1 MPRSDPKVPRLPLVL
16 LRRLIRNGERETLL
30 AELIAEYRDDAW
42 PALGPFRARWWFWRE
57 SGSLAAAFLWQL
69 LRRGRARDVS
79 VILDARRYRRRSRAW
94 GATRERSG
102 RLESVGQDI
111 RHGARSLL
119 RRPAFTVAAL
129 LTIAVG
135 IAANTSIFTLLHAT
149 ILRSLPFPEA
159 GRLVALYQTME
170 RYGLSRMGVSP
181 PDLRDWQQENHSFE
195 SISPYRT
202 DTVSLLGTGD
212 PERLEA
218 AWFGHDLFETLGV
231 RTELGREFVA
241 GEESPDAPGVVVL
254 GYGLWQR
261 RFGGQE
267 QVLGTT
273 IDLDGRACQVV
284 GIAPPGFRFPDQS
297 ELFLPLRL
305 TSEQD
310 DRDAKMLWAVGR
322 LNPGIDRAG
331 AQADLENICRRL
343 ATLYPETNE
352 GVHAGAASLGSVFF
366 GELRIAL
373 LVFYAVVCMVLLL
386 ACANTANLM
395 LALFTTR
402 RSELAIRA
410 SLGSGRGRL
419 MRQLLTES
427 LLLAAVG
434 GTVGLGLGLLGRDL
448 VLGQVPVQIPFYLR
462 FDTDLSVLLSS
473 AVIILLTGIIFGT
486 LPALGSASPNL
497 AAELSQGNT
506 RSTGGL
512 RQSRLRRALVVFEVT
527 LTVIVLT
534 AAALMLS
541 EYTRFSSAGPGF
553 EPENVLQMHISLPA
567 SRYPDTAAQVGYF
580 EAARDRLRALPGVVE
595 ATAVMPLPLGGMRWG
610 RYFSVQGAEVDPD
623 TPPIHTY
630 YWITQSGY
638 FRTIGLPLLQG
649 REFTDGDG
657 REGALPVV
665 IINRAFADRYWP
677 DQDAVGK
684 WIKWGQPDSDRPW
697 MEIVGVVADI
707 NERIP
712 GQENPLG
719 CYVPFGNQEVDSMY
733 LEVKTTGDPAD
744 HLETVKG
751 AVWSI
756 DPDLPIYDVQ
766 TVPEF
771 LHSIYWQLDLGTWVL
786 LVFSAIALLLAAV
799 GIYGVISYTVSQRT
813 REVGIRIALG
823 ARAWDIVRMI
833 VGQVGRQTGLG
844 LLIGL
849 VVSSGIVYLIGNLIF
864 RQGGRYF
871 PVLVPVALL
880 MGLVAGLAGWLPAR
894 RAARTD
900 VMEAVRQE

>member
-1 MPRSDPKVPRLPLVL
+1 MSRPDRTVPRLPLAL
-16 LRRLIRNGERETLL
+16 LRRLIPNGERETLL
-30 AELIAEYRDDAW
+30 DELVAEYREDVR
-42 PALGPFRARWWFWRE
+42 PAFGPLRARCWFWWE
-57 SGSLAAAFLWQL
+57 SGSLAVTFFWQF
-69 LRRGRARDVS
+69 LRRGRARDLS
-79 VILDARRYRRRSRAW
+79 VILDARRYRRRSRVW

-135 IAANTSIFTLLHAT
+135 IGANTSIFTLLHAT
-149 ILRSLPFPEA
+149 ILRPLPFPEA
-159 GRLVALYQTME
+159 GRLVVLCQTME
-170 RYGLSRMGVSP
+170 RYGLSRMSVSF
-181 PDLRDWQQENHSFE
+181 PDLRDWQKENHSFQ
-195 SISPYRT
+195 SISPYRS
-202 DTVSLLGTGD
+202 DTASLLGTGE

-218 AWFGHDLFETLGV
+218 AWVGHDLFETLGV
-231 RTELGREFVA
+231 RPALGREFVA
-241 GEESPDAPGVVVL
+241 EEESPDAPGVVVL
-254 GYGLWQR
+254 SHGLWQR
-261 RFGGQE
+261 RFGGQT

-273 IDLDGRACQVV
+273 IDLDGHSYQVV
-284 GIAPPGFRFPDQS
+284 GVAPPGFRFPDRS
-297 ELFLPLRL
+297 ELFLPLRI
-305 TSEQD
+305 TPEQD
-310 DRDAKMLWAVGR
+310 DRDAHMLWAIAR
-322 LNPGIDRAG
+322 LNPGIDRAS
-331 AQADLENICRRL
+331 AQADLENICQRL
-343 ATLYPETNE
+343 ATLYPETEE
-352 GVHAGAASLGSVFF
+352 GLHAGVSSLGSVFF
-366 GELRIAL
+366 GELRIGL
-373 LVFYAVVCMVLLL
+373 LVFYIVVCLVLLL

-419 MRQLLTES
+419 VRQLLTES

-434 GTVGLGLGLLGRDL
+434 GAVGLGLGLLGRDL
-448 VLGQVPVQIPFYLR
+448 VLGQVPIQIPFYLR

-506 RSTGGL
+506 RSTSGR
-512 RQSRLRRALVVFEVT
+512 RQSRLRRSLVVFEVT

-534 AAALMLS
+534 AAGLMLS
-541 EYTRFSSAGPGF
+541 EYNRFSRVGPGF
-553 EPENVLQMHISLPA
+553 ESENVLQMHITLPP
-567 SRYPDTAAQVGYF
+567 SRYPDTAAQVAYF

-595 ATAVMPLPLGGMRWG
+595 ATAITPLPLGSMRWG
-610 RYFSVQGAEVDPD
+610 RYFSIQGAEVDPD
-623 TPPIHTY
+623 APPIHTY
-630 YWITQSGY
+630 FWVTQSGY

-649 REFTDGDG
+649 RDFTDGDG
-657 REGALPVV
+657 REGAPPVV
-665 IINRAFADRYWP
+665 IINRAFAERYWP
-677 DQDAVGK
+677 DEEEVGK

-697 MEIVGVVADI
+697 MEVVGVVADI
-707 NERIP
+707 NEFEP

-719 CYVPFGNQEVDSMY
+719 CYVPFGNQEIDSMY

-744 HLETVKG
+744 HLETVKA

-771 LHSIYWQLDLGTWVL
+771 LHSLYWQLDLGTWALV
-786 LVFSAIALLLAAV
+786 VFSAVALLLAAV

-823 ARAWDIVRMI
+823 ARASDIVGMI
-833 VGQVGRQTGLG
+833 VGQVGRLTGLG

-849 VVSSGIVYLIGNLIF
+849 LVSSGVVYLIGSLIF